1 MDTNTIKKYI
11 DHEKD
16 KEVIIEV
23 QDITFYEACK
33 CPTYYTILPKDEGIG
48 RQRWIRCDLVI
59 GKNI

>member
-11 DHEKD
+11 DHDKD
-16 KEVIIEV
+16 KKVMIEV

-48 RQRWIRCDLVI
+48 RQR
-59 GKNI
+59 